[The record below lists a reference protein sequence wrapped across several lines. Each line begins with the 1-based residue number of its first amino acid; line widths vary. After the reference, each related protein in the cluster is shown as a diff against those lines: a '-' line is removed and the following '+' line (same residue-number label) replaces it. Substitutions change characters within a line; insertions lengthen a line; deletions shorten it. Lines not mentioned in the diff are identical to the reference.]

1 MKHVP
6 KHIPSCHRVGGIVL
20 HAWFGFKGLVL
31 NVDRSVLVTGS
42 VEVWRITQGQTHSEK
57 LITHIQQV

>member
-1 MKHVP
+1 M
-6 KHIPSCHRVGGIVL
+6 L